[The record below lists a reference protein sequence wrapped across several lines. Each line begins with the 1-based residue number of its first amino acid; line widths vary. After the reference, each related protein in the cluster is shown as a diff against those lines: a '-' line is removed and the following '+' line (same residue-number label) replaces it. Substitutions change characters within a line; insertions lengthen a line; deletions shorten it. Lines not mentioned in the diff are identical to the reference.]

1 MIINYEPPSVEII
14 DNDFVEDISSVLAA
28 IIEAET
34 AISDSLPSSDKAL
47 NILSK
52 QVERKQIKVK
62 KLEVIVEKT
71 KTLNSLHRNTL
82 VYLEE
87 LHSQIKKRVD
97 EADNII
103 NYLNKISAV
112 KGDGSS
118 LGMR

>member
-1 MIINYEPPSVEII
+1 MIIYYEPPSVEII
-14 DNDFVEDISSVLAA
+14 DDEFVEDISSVIAA

-34 AISDSLPSSDKAL
+34 AISDGLACSEKTL
-47 NILSK
+47 NILSN
-52 QVERKQIKVK
+52 QIERKQIKVK

-82 VYLEE
+82 VSLEE
-87 LHSQIKKRVD
+87 LHSQIKKRID